1 MLGLARASGRIRG
14 SRTLAVSLCGGLAFG
29 GAVQSC
35 RVVSTHSSGALQVFP
50 GPQDHT
56 SWSYGLACRLH
67 SSRCLYH
74 RLAIMCMPVC
84 MLSHFSR
91 VQR

>member
-50 GPQDHT
+50 GSIAETAQSEEAEPDLSPAFSHLCWQ
-56 SWSYGLACRLH
+56 GA
-67 SSRCLYH
+67 SSICD
-74 RLAIMCMPVC
+74 AIPV
-84 MLSHFSR
+84 S
-91 VQR
+91 VKKD